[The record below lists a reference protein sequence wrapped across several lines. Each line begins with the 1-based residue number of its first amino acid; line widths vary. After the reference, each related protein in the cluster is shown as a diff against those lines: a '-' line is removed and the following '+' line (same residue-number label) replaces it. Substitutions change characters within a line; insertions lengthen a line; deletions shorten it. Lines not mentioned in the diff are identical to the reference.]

1 MDFWWIYYDITQSIV
16 IYFDGFWWI
25 HYDIITQS
33 IVIYFDGIWWI
44 HYDIIT
50 QSIVIYFDGIWWI
63 YYDITQSIVIY
74 FDGFLMDLLHVK
86 TINRFSP
93 HRQALDLAKA
103 PETPEAPA
111 ATEPEP
117 KRSSMLSFRSPL
129 HRARSGLTAF
139 NLDKRWQEHPSDL
152 RIL

>member
-1 MDFWWIYYDITQSIV
+1 
-16 IYFDGFWWI
+16 
-25 HYDIITQS
+25 
-33 IVIYFDGIWWI
+33 
-44 HYDIIT
+44 
-50 QSIVIYFDGIWWI
+50 
-63 YYDITQSIVIY
+63 
-74 FDGFLMDLLHVK
+74 MDLLHVK

-139 NLDKRWQEHPSDL
+139 NLDKRWQEHQSDL